1 MGDGLFEC
9 ILGRWSDLRA
19 GADFDG
25 KDEADA
31 GADYGAFG
39 LLGRSA
45 ERTWLVSALC
55 RGDIIDCKALGQ
67 KMGCEVVPVSA
78 LKGTGVK
85 EAVEQDGFL
94 GLFTGGFQAGA
105 AGTAAALIFG
115 YLASLVFKPKMKR

>member
-31 GADYGAFG
+31 GADYGTFG

-45 ERTWLVSALC
+45 ERTWLGISPLSILPGQGRAC
-55 RGDIIDCKALGQ
+55 RCLALG
-67 KMGCEVVPVSA
+67 
-78 LKGTGVK
+78 
-85 EAVEQDGFL
+85 
-94 GLFTGGFQAGA
+94 
-105 AGTAAALIFG
+105 I
-115 YLASLVFKPKMKR
+115 R

>member
-39 LLGRSA
+39 LLRRFA
-45 ERTWLVSALC
+45 PAAPRLLVYS
-55 RGDIIDCKALGQ
+55 Q
-67 KMGCEVVPVSA
+67 NQSM
-78 LKGTGVK
+78 
-85 EAVEQDGFL
+85 
-94 GLFTGGFQAGA
+94 
-105 AGTAAALIFG
+105 
-115 YLASLVFKPKMKR
+115 

>member
-39 LLGRSA
+39 LLGRSV

-55 RGDIIDCKALGQ
+55 RFCRGRGELGFGHTLM
-67 KMGCEVVPVSA
+67 K
-78 LKGTGVK
+78 GVK

-115 YLASLVFKPKMKR
+115 YLASLVFKPKMKK

>member
-39 LLGRSA
+39 LSRARVLSAFGWYQPFVDFAGAGASVPLLGFGH
-45 ERTWLVSALC
+45 TLM
-55 RGDIIDCKALGQ
+55 K
-67 KMGCEVVPVSA
+67 
-78 LKGTGVK
+78 GVK

-94 GLFTGGFQAGA
+94 GLFTGGFQAG
-105 AGTAAALIFG
+105 LPE
-115 YLASLVFKPKMKR
+115 LRRR